1 MNLFPYILGPV
12 WVLDVTLTSDGH
24 TIAAWRCKMGG
35 EPQQTVYD
43 AAAVAKG
50 VAVVTVSG
58 HGTIVKPADSQ
69 LAARVRDDRATF
81 LWREHDGR
89 IAFVRR
95 ERLQGVLTELS
106 EAGIHPQRIEVSAPP
121 DAAARELLAGLGWRQ
136 LLRPTA
142 EGSSLAQAVVR
153 RAALPVLGLFLCLL
167 AANAAVAPSLNTR
180 RQTLQKE
187 LSARERTASTAADAT
202 DRQRTLLAEFS
213 ARPAVSRAVVCDRI
227 AEAVPAQVV
236 LTRLAVEPLTKRFE
250 AGKPLQRQERT
261 AVVAGTAP
269 AAGDVS
275 TLPAAVEAPELI
287 LSGGLLDS
295 VRRFAPAG
303 VRATGYVPVTT
314 LRQDGI
320 EIHTAQLTLTGSFTE
335 LLRTVETLERRLP
348 ACRLRSAEWQTATR
362 PRTRR
367 TQLTLTLYIQQLTLI
382 TESK

>member
-1 MNLFPYILGPV
+1 MNLSPYILGPV
-12 WVLDVTLTSDGH
+12 RVLDVTLTPDGH
-24 TIAAWRCKMGG
+24 TTAAWRCRAGG
-35 EPQQTVYD
+35 EPQQTEYD
-43 AAAVAKG
+43 AAAVAKE
-50 VAVVTVSG
+50 VVIVTVTG
-58 HGTIVKPADSQ
+58 HGTLSKPADSQ
-69 LAARVRDDRATF
+69 LAARVRDDGATF
-81 LWREHDGR
+81 LWSEHDGR

-106 EAGIHPQRIEVSAPP
+106 EAGIHPQVVFVALAP
-121 DAAARELLAGLGWRQ
+121 DAAVARWREGFRWRQ

-187 LSARERTASTAADAT
+187 LSARERSASTAADAT

-213 ARPAVSRAVVCDRI
+213 ARPAASRAVVCDRI

-250 AGKPLQRQERT
+250 AGKPLQRQELT

-275 TLPAAVEAPELI
+275 TFVERL
-287 LSGGLLDS
+287 
-295 VRRFAPAG
+295 AG
-303 VRATGYVPVTT
+303 VACCRTVRLTNVERERDAERLVF
-314 LRQDGI
+314 RI
-320 EIHTAQLTLTGSFTE
+320 EIGL
-335 LLRTVETLERRLP
+335 
-348 ACRLRSAEWQTATR
+348 
-362 PRTRR
+362 
-367 TQLTLTLYIQQLTLI
+367 
-382 TESK
+382 